1 MGKLSHDV
9 SWHSRGTANQ
19 QSRVSSCRWS
29 KLVRISF
36 IAFYLP
42 LNMMES
48 HLGLRLTCTVRLIL
62 QLRSHEDI
70 PVFSNT
76 IDPISFWR
84 DARTNKISTFSL
96 TRWQTLHHLPTK
108 IIKVQISQCHYKSS
122 NSMVMQDWALNKLWA
137 IRKYAA
143 LWRERVLEHVLN
155 QERTRGPGL
164 ARSSHRWM
172 MLDYRQQCAP
182 CF

>member
-19 QSRVSSCRWS
+19 RSRVSSCRCS

-48 HLGLRLTCTVRLIL
+48 HLGLRLTYTVRVTL

-76 IDPISFWR
+76 IDPISFRR
-84 DARTNKISTFSL
+84 DAGTNKISTFSL
-96 TRWQTLHHLPTK
+96 TR
-108 IIKVQISQCHYKSS
+108 
-122 NSMVMQDWALNKLWA
+122 
-137 IRKYAA
+137 
-143 LWRERVLEHVLN
+143 
-155 QERTRGPGL
+155 
-164 ARSSHRWM
+164 
-172 MLDYRQQCAP
+172 
-182 CF
+182 